1 VFKKKEEVVVVAVLA
16 IIAAALLSGYG
27 VYYFFRLRPV
37 KIAKSQ
43 LFQKSPVSE
52 NNSIITAIPSPEA
65 NEKTASSDRDSEL
78 QSAQIA
84 LENFFNYLAN
94 EQYEEAVVLYGW
106 GHDDDPGNN
115 LQTWNGNND
124 AETFKNYCESVGTC
138 LKIKVLTGAEIGS
151 DEYKFIVQ
159 FLTDEG
165 EIYEHPSVLDF
176 ETSTDFNF
184 KVKKI
189 DGQFKVINPPLYCS

>member
-1 VFKKKEEVVVVAVLA
+1 VFKKKEEVVVIAVLA

-27 VYYFFRLRPV
+27 VYYFFHLRPM

-52 NNSIITAIPSPEA
+52 NNSTITAIPSPEA
-65 NEKTASSDRDSEL
+65 NEKTIPSGSEL
-78 QSAQIA
+78 QSAQTV
-84 LENFFNYLAN
+84 LENFFDYLAN

-106 GHDDDPGNN
+106 GYDDDPGNN
-115 LQTWNGNND
+115 LQTWKGNND

-138 LKIKVLTGAEIGS
+138 FRIKILTGAKIDD

-165 EIYEHPSVLDF
+165 EIYKHPSVLDF

-189 DGQFKVINPPLYCS
+189 NGQFKVINPPLYRS